1 MPDIELP
8 VFITYC
14 IAFIWFSVSSIQ
26 YNAQPIKET
35 QGWNHKDVTIVTIK
49 QSIMLYILSVNW

>member
-8 VFITYC
+8 LFITYC
-14 IAFIWFSVSSIQ
+14 IALIWFSVSSIQ

-35 QGWNHKDVTIVTIK
+35 QGWNYKDVTIVTINK
-49 QSIMLYILSVNW
+49 VLCYEF